1 MKLTFT
7 TTALV
12 ALLSSPALSL
22 SFGISRT
29 TTKTPSFLVN
39 NHVSKSLSLLGMSDN
54 ADDVVDIEAVTVPPP
69 TKKEENKETFEFEA
83 EVGRVMDIIINSLYS
98 DKDIFLRELISNAAD
113 ACDKKRFLSIGD
125 EVAAASA
132 SPEIK
137 IKADEKN
144 NLIIIEDTGIGMTRD
159 EVVSN
164 LGRIAQSG
172 TKNFV
177 EALGESG
184 AGDTNLIGQFGVG
197 FYSAYLVA
205 NKVEVITKSMQPNS
219 KTVKWESDSGSSYVV
234 SDIPDDDED
243 AIDTPSGTRL
253 ILHLKDDASRYLQT
267 SKIEDLL
274 NRYSEFIEFPLSLFK
289 ESTTYE
295 EVPDVEANA
304 ELKEGDEPKTKTVPK
319 TTSDFERMN
328 NQKPIWLRPPKDVT
342 EPEYQEFYKSTF
354 RSSYD
359 MPQKWSHFVLEGQ
372 VECKALLYVPGMLPF
387 ELSKDM
393 FDEDSS
399 NIRLYVKRVFINDKF
414 EDIVPRWLKF
424 VKGIVDSDDLPL
436 NVSREILQ
444 KSKVLSIINKR
455 LVRKSIDM
463 FNDIAK
469 DEDSTKYITF
479 WNNFGK
485 YIKVGVIEDDK
496 NREKITPLLR
506 FFTANEQEEYTSLDD
521 YIANMKDG
529 QKDIYYV
536 TGQSKKTAMLQP
548 AIEKLSSKG
557 YDVLLM
563 TEPLDEI
570 MIEAVKS
577 FKDVNIVDA
586 AKDGLDLDGDDD
598 DETKKA
604 DRKKKQETL
613 DEQYKSVREYLE
625 VELGSK
631 VQKVKVSELLTGS
644 PAALV
649 QGAYGMSP
657 TMQKYMKAQSV
668 AMGGDG
674 EDDGGM
680 GAMGGMGGGMNQAV
694 LEINPT
700 HPIVKELQRKIES
713 NEKDSSSTRDYAM
726 LMYDVASMTGGYEVS
741 DMGDF
746 AKRVIGMMGGDV
758 AVDDAV
764 VTATEETPTDEAT
777 KTEVDIEDD
786 APAVEPEVL

>member
-1 MKLTFT
+1 
-7 TTALV
+7 
-12 ALLSSPALSL
+12 
-22 SFGISRT
+22 
-29 TTKTPSFLVN
+29 
-39 NHVSKSLSLLGMSDN
+39 
-54 ADDVVDIEAVTVPPP
+54 
-69 TKKEENKETFEFEA
+69 
-83 EVGRVMDIIINSLYS
+83 
-98 DKDIFLRELISNAAD
+98 
-113 ACDKKRFLSIGD
+113 
-125 EVAAASA
+125 
-132 SPEIK
+132 
-137 IKADEKN
+137 
-144 NLIIIEDTGIGMTRD
+144 
-159 EVVSN
+159 
-164 LGRIAQSG
+164 
-172 TKNFV
+172 
-177 EALGESG
+177 
-184 AGDTNLIGQFGVG
+184 
-197 FYSAYLVA
+197 
-205 NKVEVITKSMQPNS
+205 
-219 KTVKWESDSGSSYVV
+219 
-234 SDIPDDDED
+234 
-243 AIDTPSGTRL
+243 
-253 ILHLKDDASRYLQT
+253 
-267 SKIEDLL
+267 
-274 NRYSEFIEFPLSLFK
+274 
-289 ESTTYE
+289 
-295 EVPDVEANA
+295 
-304 ELKEGDEPKTKTVPK
+304 
-319 TTSDFERMN
+319 
-328 NQKPIWLRPPKDVT
+328 
-342 EPEYQEFYKSTF
+342 
-354 RSSYD
+354 
-359 MPQKWSHFVLEGQ
+359 
-372 VECKALLYVPGMLPF
+372 
-387 ELSKDM
+387 
-393 FDEDSS
+393 
-399 NIRLYVKRVFINDKF
+399 
-414 EDIVPRWLKF
+414 
-424 VKGIVDSDDLPL
+424 L